1 LPLCARINGADKR
14 RLPRVPQINFFGDK
28 KMAHG
33 SLKESETLE
42 QKPPIPERNNRKGVK
57 LSFLAGG
64 ALFIAVAILGISSRT
79 AKDAGLQA
87 QSNEAAQMVVAV
99 IHPEKAATIIPLQ
112 LPGQTRAYIEA
123 PIFAQTSGYL
133 KKWYFDIGAKV
144 KAGDVLAEID
154 TPQVDQ
160 QFHQAQAQLKVAEAA
175 RDLSLSI
182 YKRDQDLF
190 NRKVIAAQDFDTASD
205 TYRQSQATVNADQA
219 SVNALEALENFK
231 IVRAPFDAIVT
242 ERDTDIGAF
251 VPSGSGVQLFRVAQ
265 TSPLRVYINVP
276 QTFARFVKQGVQ
288 ADLTLNELPGRKFP
302 AHVTNTAGA
311 IDPASRTLLTELE
324 VPNETG
330 ELLPGAYA
338 QINLKLEGDTGLVT
352 IPSNA
357 LLFRSEGPSVGVVR
371 PDGKVEIRKIVI
383 DRDLGDKL
391 RISQG
396 LSESDQVIVNPSDG
410 LADGMPASV
419 ATPKPTGK
427 SPAKG

>member
-1 LPLCARINGADKR
+1 MTQGT
-14 RLPRVPQINFFGDK
+14 
-28 KMAHG
+28 
-33 SLKESETLE
+33 LKETEPLE
-42 QKPPIPERNNRKGVK
+42 QKPPIVETSSRKGVK

-64 ALFIAVAILGISSRT
+64 ALFIAIAILGISSRT
-79 AKDAGLQA
+79 AKNSGLQQ
-87 QSNEAAQMVVAV
+87 QSNEAAQVIVTV
-99 IHPEKAATIIPLQ
+99 IHPEKASTIIPLQ

-133 KKWYFDIGAKV
+133 KKWYFDIGVKV

-160 QFHQAQAQLKVAEAA
+160 QFNQAQAQLKVAEAA
-175 RDLSLSI
+175 RDLAQATL
-182 YKRDQDLF
+182 KRDQDLF

-219 SVNALEALENFK
+219 SLNGLNALENFK
-231 IVRAPFDAIVT
+231 IVKAPFDGIVT

-251 VPSGSGVQLFRVAQ
+251 VPSGTGVQLFRMAQ

-276 QTFARFVKQGVQ
+276 QTFARFVKQGAP

-311 IDPASRTLLTELE
+311 IDPNSRTLLTELE
-324 VPNETG
+324 VPNETE

-352 IPSNA
+352 VPSNA
-357 LLFRSEGPSVGVVR
+357 LLFRSEGTSVGVVR
-371 PDGKVEIRKIVI
+371 PDGKVEIRKVVI
-383 DRDLGDKL
+383 NRDLGDKL
-391 RISQG
+391 QISQG
-396 LSESDQVIVNPSDG
+396 LSESDQVIINPSDG
-410 LADGMPASV
+410 LANGMAVNV
-419 ATPKPTGK
+419 ATPTPTEKKPV
-427 SPAKG
+427 AKG